1 MAKEIKLTKKQEKL
15 IKQEVKERLHKR
27 ILRRTRGSALRF
39 KKEFKKQIVIGIT
52 AAFAFLIALS
62 WRTPIKNSVD
72 ILITNFGLGEKT
84 VYFEYLSAIAIT
96 LIAVLCLMLISI
108 WASKE

>member
-1 MAKEIKLTKKQEKL
+1 MAKEIKLTKKQEK
-15 IKQEVKERLHKR
+15 IVKKEVAKRFHRRVYERTK
-27 ILRRTRGSALRF
+27 GSALRF

-72 ILITNFGLGEKT
+72 ILITNFGLGEKI

-96 LIAVLCLMLISI
+96 LVAVLCLMLISI